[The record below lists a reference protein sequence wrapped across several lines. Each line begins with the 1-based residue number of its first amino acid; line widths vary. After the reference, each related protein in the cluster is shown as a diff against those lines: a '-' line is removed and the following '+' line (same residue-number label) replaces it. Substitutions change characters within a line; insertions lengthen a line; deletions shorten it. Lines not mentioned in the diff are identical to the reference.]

1 MIYLIIGIIIVA
13 LAFDY
18 INGFHD
24 AANSIATVVATKVL
38 TPLQAVAWAAFFN
51 FIAAVA
57 GTTGVAATI
66 GKGVIDTGKLAHHAI
81 PYVVLSALIGAIVW
95 NLITWLLGLPT
106 SSSHAL
112 IGGLVGA
119 SMAMTSGTHALILG
133 GLQKIVLFIFL
144 APIIGLVLGLII
156 MSIVGWACRKTPPGK
171 VDNHFRLLQ
180 LFSAGAYSFGH
191 GLNDAQKTM
200 GIIWILLIFMNPIK
214 YATHLPLWVIL
225 ICHAAIAAGTMS
237 GGWRI
242 VKTMGL
248 KITKLKP
255 PGGFSAETAG
265 AITLIWLSMKL
276 HMPVSTTH
284 TITGAIVGVG
294 STKRLSAVRWGVAG
308 RIVWAWVLT
317 IPMAAVM
324 GALSY
329 FAVKPFV
336 H

>member
-1 MIYLIIGIIIVA
+1 MLYLIIAIIFVA
-13 LAFDY
+13 LVFDY

-57 GTTGVAATI
+57 GSTGVAATI
-66 GKGVIDTGKLAHHAI
+66 GKGVIDTSKLAHHAI
-81 PYVVLSALIGAIVW
+81 PYVVLAALIGAITW
-95 NLITWLLGLPT
+95 NIITWLLGLPT

-112 IGGLVGA
+112 IGGLAGA
-119 SMAMTSGTHALILG
+119 SIAMTKGTHALLMG
-133 GLQKIVLFIFL
+133 GLYKIVLFIFL
-144 APIIGLVLGLII
+144 APLIGLVLGLII
-156 MSIVGWACRKTPPGK
+156 MSAVGWICRRTPPGK
-171 VDNHFRLLQ
+171 VDKHFRVLQ

-200 GIIWILLIFMNPIK
+200 GIIWILLLFLNPVK
-214 YATHLPLWVIL
+214 YASLPLWVIL

-308 RIVWAWVLT
+308 RIVWAWVFT
-317 IPMAAVM
+317 IPMAALM
-324 GALSY
+324 GALS
-329 FAVKPFV
+329 FLAMSSFIR
-336 H
+336 